1 MVFIALWCLSL
12 IMFVAIWC
20 LSPNDVCRL
29 MMLVPYD
36 VCRLMMFVSYEV
48 FECVTVQEILIY
60 KRLIFSGFF
69 APILCPPCL
78 GIRSRRRGCARA
90 ASPRSRSDGGW
101 WCWAAAADRSA
112 WSRTGTQCAA
122 CGQRVVCKRS
132 SISLKSSNYSYGNI
146 KKIVY
151 SLLQANKA
159 ISRVAVL
166 VWKKQSGD
174 ILSIKFRMGWF

>member
-1 MVFIALWCLSL
+1 MTTFCLSL
-12 IMFVAIWC
+12 YDIFT
-20 LSPNDVCRL
+20 LCRKPSQNTL
-29 MMLVPYD
+29 E
-36 VCRLMMFVSYEV
+36 SEKSTTG
-48 FECVTVQEILIY
+48 TVRKFCYTRDLFLA
-60 KRLIFSGFF
+60 LIFLF
-69 APILCPPCL
+69 LCPPCL

-166 VWKKQSGD
+166 IWKKQSGD
-174 ILSIKFRMGWF
+174 ILSIKFKMGWF